1 MANIYPYKLESQSAK
16 LLAEALGV
24 KRIKH
29 EGKALKADH
38 FINWGAS
45 QINRE
50 LRGIIINKPEAV
62 AIASDKLLSFRA
74 FKEQGVCI
82 PEFTESREEASKW
95 LAEGVVVV
103 ARTKLRAHSGEGIV
117 IHDPD
122 KMKEGEQIPNAKLYT
137 KYVPKA
143 EEYRIHVSN
152 RIGAFFIQRKAR
164 DKDVPDEKVNWKVR
178 NHGNGFIYANQE
190 VDVFNSAEAYRQC
203 EKAIEV
209 LGLDFGAVDI
219 VYNRKHN
226 KHYVLEVNTAPGL
239 TGSTLT
245 AYTNMLRG
253 L

>member
-74 FKEQGVCI
+74 FKEAGVCT
-82 PEFTESREEASKW
+82 PEFTEIQEEASKW
-95 LAEGVVVV
+95 LAEGFVVV

-122 KMKEGEQIPNAKLYT
+122 TSEGVTEARLYT
-137 KYVPKA
+137 KYIPKA
-143 EEYRIHVSN
+143 EEYRIHISN
-152 RIGAFFIQRKAR
+152 RNGVFFIQRKAR

-203 EKAIEV
+203 EKAIEA

>member
-74 FKEQGVCI
+74 FKEHGVCI
-82 PEFTESREEASKW
+82 PEFTESQEEASKW
-95 LAEGVVVV
+95 LAEGFVVV

-122 KMKEGEQIPNAKLYT
+122 TSEGVTEAKLYT
-137 KYVPKA
+137 KYIPKA
-143 EEYRIHVSN
+143 EEYRIHIRN
-152 RIGAFFIQRKAR
+152 RYGVFFIQRKAR

-203 EKAIEV
+203 EKAIEA

-239 TGSTLT
+239 TGYTLT

>member
-1 MANIYPYKLESQSAK
+1 MANIYPYKSESQSAK

-29 EGKALKADH
+29 EGKALKADS

-74 FKEQGVCI
+74 FKEAGVCI
-82 PEFTESREEASKW
+82 PEFTESQEEASKW
-95 LAEGVVVV
+95 LAEGFVVV

-122 KMKEGEQIPNAKLYT
+122 TSEGVTEAKLYT
-137 KYVPKA
+137 KYIPKA
-143 EEYRIHVSN
+143 EEYRIHISN
-152 RIGAFFIQRKAR
+152 RNGVFFIQRKAR

-203 EKAIEV
+203 EKAIEA
-209 LGLDFGAVDI
+209 LGLDFGAVDLA
-219 VYNRKHN
+219 YNRKHN